1 MCAMTRSHPARHHAG
16 QAPAAG
22 QAIWLGRAV
31 ARQLRAGVA
40 VAAAGLCAV
49 LPALAERAN
58 AQPAAQ
64 APQATR
70 ATRAVA
76 AQAATAATAATGRS
90 VTAPLAVTVTSVSPS
105 YVQEGH
111 AVTISGLV
119 RNLSGA
125 TASGLSVGLLA
136 SATPLR
142 SRLALANFAAGTETL
157 PQTLVS
163 IRNPTMQTLGAGRS
177 WRWRVS
183 LPASSLG
190 LSCFGVYPLTAKV
203 TAAALQAASD
213 PVPLPYWPA
222 KPTSCAGQ
230 TRPRPFPISWIWPLI
245 DAPHQDACAGLTD
258 DRLAGSIAPK
268 GRLGYLLAIG
278 ARYAASAELT
288 WAIDPALL
296 DSVRA
301 MKQPYPVGAP
311 ATCRPG
317 TEHAAGWLAGLR
329 KTTAGHPVFVT
340 PYADVDVAALVR
352 RGDTADLRRSLAEGD
367 QAAHQILGRGLV
379 PAPLPAGR
387 GNLSAVAW
395 PPGGTASG
403 GLLNYFA
410 NPEEA
415 NVSAVVL
422 AAPPASP
429 VSYTP
434 GAVTSLLTGTGKRLH
449 ILLADRPITALLR
462 SGLASSRS
470 PGARFSVSQLYLAQ
484 TAMIAAEA
492 PGSPRPIVVAPPR
505 RWDPTRS
512 LASDLLA
519 ETVHTPWL
527 KPSTAGQLAA
537 MKPEYVY
544 KRISQYEPAGQHS
557 ARLLR
562 SVSKLDHEIALL
574 QSIRVTRDPELDRAV
589 SGIESSAWSGKAAKQ
604 ATAMLARTWR
614 YVDSQLRGVSIGG
627 GGKHATYHVTFGG
640 KSSAVTVVIHNKLRY
655 QVSVGLLVRASKA
668 QVTGVPAAITIPALG
683 SSSVKLPV
691 HVTADQGRIRLSLV
705 APKYSR
711 LAGHPL
717 PAYPLVI
724 LVHPTEFGTFALAI
738 VAVALAVF
746 VIASAFRAIRHGR
759 PAPPGGP
766 VPDATAPPAHDQ
778 PPGLSEPPAPGT
790 DPPVQAHP
798 AESAG
803 PGSPPSRAA
812 QPGAASGT
820 PGETAIP
827 RRGFG
832 DLGNRPE
839 HTDSVG
845 HDRSELTSA
854 GPAATDQEPAAPSRR
869 ATEERR

>member
-1 MCAMTRSHPARHHAG
+1 MRASCSALRRPEDSAERSRAPAARCCCGVMAVGSCTGIEGRRSAGPAGSRAAQTAWPDRDQPGNSMCAMTRSHPARHHAG

-311 ATCRPG
+311 ATCTRPAR
-317 TEHAAGWLAGLR
+317 TPRAGSPACG
-329 KTTAGHPVFVT
+329 
-340 PYADVDVAALVR
+340 R
-352 RGDTADLRRSLAEGD
+352 R
-367 QAAHQILGRGLV
+367 
-379 PAPLPAGR
+379 
-387 GNLSAVAW
+387 
-395 PPGGTASG
+395 PPGI
-403 GLLNYFA
+403 
-410 NPEEA
+410 
-415 NVSAVVL
+415 
-422 AAPPASP
+422 
-429 VSYTP
+429 
-434 GAVTSLLTGTGKRLH
+434 RC
-449 ILLADRPITALLR
+449 
-462 SGLASSRS
+462 SSRRTRTS
-470 PGARFSVSQLYLAQ
+470 
-484 TAMIAAEA
+484 TW
-492 PGSPRPIVVAPPR
+492 R
-505 RWDPTRS
+505 RWSGAATPPTS
-512 LASDLLA
+512 
-519 ETVHTPWL
+519 
-527 KPSTAGQLAA
+527 AA
-537 MKPEYVY
+537 RWP
-544 KRISQYEPAGQHS
+544 
-557 ARLLR
+557 
-562 SVSKLDHEIALL
+562 
-574 QSIRVTRDPELDRAV
+574 
-589 SGIESSAWSGKAAKQ
+589 
-604 ATAMLARTWR
+604 
-614 YVDSQLRGVSIGG
+614 
-627 GGKHATYHVTFGG
+627 
-640 KSSAVTVVIHNKLRY
+640 
-655 QVSVGLLVRASKA
+655 
-668 QVTGVPAAITIPALG
+668 
-683 SSSVKLPV
+683 
-691 HVTADQGRIRLSLV
+691 
-705 APKYSR
+705 
-711 LAGHPL
+711 
-717 PAYPLVI
+717 
-724 LVHPTEFGTFALAI
+724 
-738 VAVALAVF
+738 
-746 VIASAFRAIRHGR
+746 RAIRPR
-759 PAPPGGP
+759 TRSWGGASFP
-766 VPDATAPPAHDQ
+766 
-778 PPGLSEPPAPGT
+778 
-790 DPPVQAHP
+790 
-798 AESAG
+798 
-803 PGSPPSRAA
+803 PPSRPAA
-812 QPGAASGT
+812 GTCPPSRGRQAGPPAAACST
-820 PGETAIP
+820 TSPTP
-827 RRGFG
+827 RR
-832 DLGNRPE
+832 R
-839 HTDSVG
+839 T
-845 HDRSELTSA
+845 
-854 GPAATDQEPAAPSRR
+854 
-869 ATEERR
+869 